1 MEGINVYL
9 LVIYAS
15 LVIVISYFFNIISKK
30 TGVPSV
36 LMLILLG
43 IGIHE
48 ILIWKGMP
56 IDKSWFSMLEL
67 LGIVGLILI
76 VLEAALELKLSRE
89 KKGVIL
95 QSISSALLGLLLTTA
110 AIAALL
116 HYTLIPDWF
125 QAVLYATPLGV
136 MSSAIVIPSVGGLSK
151 SNQEFMI
158 YESTFSDIF
167 GIVLFFS
174 ITGNAEASSAWSI
187 VKNVAANIGLT
198 VVLAVVL
205 AVVLVWLLQKITTKV
220 KLFLLIAIL
229 LILYSAGKLMHLS
242 PLFIILF
249 FGLALSNYKLLA
261 VGRAKKLFNEQ
272 ALHRVLEEMHTIT
285 LETAFVIRTFFFVV
299 LGITFDIRELL
310 NLQALYISLGVL
322 ALIYVVRVIT
332 LKLSMIKDLFPLVWL
347 APRGLITIMLVI
359 SVPAEYQTD
368 FPNSILLYVILIS
381 CLVMM
386 GGLMS
391 SKRDEEDVPTLTLKD
406 IETLDKELDSFLKQ
420 HNCQEDSSGSAQH
433 S

>member
-261 VGRAKKLFNEQ
+261 VGKARKLFNEQ

-285 LETAFVIRTFFFVV
+285 LETAFVVRTFFFVV

-310 NLQALYISLGVL
+310 DMQALYISLGVL
-322 ALIYVVRVIT
+322 ALIYLTRLVT
-332 LKLSMIKDLFPLVWL
+332 LKVSMVKSLFPLVWL

-359 SVPAEYQTD
+359 SVPAQYRTE
-368 FPNSILLYVILIS
+368 FPDSILLYVILIS
-381 CLVMM
+381 CLIMM

-406 IETLDKELDSFLKQ
+406 IETLDKELESFLAQ
-420 HNCQEDSSGSAQH
+420 HNCQEKPGNKA
-433 S
+433 